1 MSGKIVD
8 GGETAQIARTP
19 RPMSRSCCGDVA
31 YEVGKNTAA
40 ATNVFDRETPKA
52 MNYFNNKAKK
62 VEAPAPVTSQVTA
75 DDIEAN
81 KGEFCGVGEAEYN
94 IGRNTADATNVFEK
108 HGATA
113 AQKHFQK
120 NAPAA
125 PAPFSGLGTRVRRF
139 LTKI

>member
-1 MSGKIVD
+1 MAGKIVD
-8 GGETAQIARTP
+8 GGETAQIASTI
-19 RPMSRSCCGDVA
+19 RPKSRSCCGDVA

-40 ATNVFDRETPKA
+40 ATNVFDRGETPKA
-52 MNYFNNKAKK
+52 MDHFNSKAKK
-62 VEAPAPVTSQVTA
+62 KRAPGPSQVTA

-108 HGATA
+108 RDATA

-120 NAPAA
+120 NGV
-125 PAPFSGLGTRVRRF
+125 FSGLGTRMRRF
-139 LTKI
+139 MTKN